1 MTLNFKSGGHGNSKH
16 NRNNS
21 YSIKDETEAAFSLVK
36 LQTAAGDDGDDTED
50 ETEDDKE

>member
-1 MTLNFKSGGHGNSKH
+1 MVIIKH

-36 LQTAAGDDGDDTED
+36 LQTAAGDDDDDD

>member
-1 MTLNFKSGGHGNSKH
+1 MVIINIIES
-16 NRNNS
+16 NS